1 MNKRSGKNSIF
12 NRIKNGFSKLF
23 GQLGFNRSKK
33 NEEQDSIYCS
43 PVTSMG
49 TASELVGLVCR
60 SLVAFASIFGIIFL
74 ILEATGVY
82 RKNADFREFSLPL
95 YVMLL
100 FSLVSALLWAAAS
113 YNRIT
118 AAAVPVGT
126 AVLVVVWSL
135 IASSGSPFLYIENS
149 LRRLYNDV
157 IYGISLKGY
166 TALSDLMLNTK
177 YSFQKDGLLTM
188 GCFLFALVIGAVMYF
203 AVLRKARGWLFIL
216 VNALFALP
224 MFLGN
229 LPGSNLGFAM
239 MAGAFGG
246 FLAILGAE
254 KRYSGIYEKRRDKQ
268 QKRNERKTDRKNHK
282 NERRL
287 ERLKVKEAAE
297 KIYDTAMEAEMGSA
311 AAAAAKRSVYIKVRE
326 SRFLERKKNNLLKK
340 EAKKEKKLQRK
351 EEKKNKKSAALKQ
364 KQLLKAEKNLPKA
377 EREAARKTRLEKEKA
392 QKAQL
397 SAEKAKKRAEKR
409 AEKKLEEI
417 TFRKKRA
424 AGGYAGAVSLAVA
437 LLAIWL
443 PALLVTK
450 AFPIIEALDDEIS
463 YVRAFTDDLLM
474 GDNVDLTSK
483 WLYGEY
489 EKFGYEELTFAPR
502 EYEGVQIFKVESV
515 RKDPI
520 YLRSRVADKFDFE
533 NGEWTYADS
542 EKVIDYKNKFGGGF
556 SPDSIMTRSYGY
568 LYPASSEIPARM
580 NYTNYNLYGFTVQ
593 HIHLYRVNGESRLL
607 FTPSIMNTNQGI
619 LERASEEKGKY
630 RYVSYYEGVYTSGF
644 YGTGTEGYS
653 TVSYVFNMKRN
664 DMGEVLQSQ
673 AQTLDI
679 AKEFADRVNAGTNKE
694 TLLLEYNEA
703 VKGQYLE
710 STLGERLLSEMSKEE
725 IEDFKTYMN
734 IEERYSDFVYNN
746 YLPET
751 DPEKIEERFE
761 ASEEIKALASE
772 IEKTAKGG
780 EDALRHNKVLAVI
793 SYLCS
798 EDFSYEPAP
807 EISEETERSVLEAF
821 LFDTKEGYCSH
832 YATAAA
838 VLLREMGVPA
848 RYVEGYIANEWYDN
862 YGTQQAAKYRCD
874 VRDEHSH
881 TWVEVYYDNIGWI
894 PYEVTK
900 TFAVEMF
907 GETDSGVVID
917 PIVEDTP
924 KEEPK
929 NETDEIPDVITVVP
943 EETVN
948 PLEQFK
954 WLIIGVGI
962 FLVLYA
968 VVHLIVRYIKK
979 RAQKEIDKRY
989 RMVDKAKNEEVFR
1002 DKSVDKRELTRYLN
1016 DCIFEIFSAVGIG
1029 PKQGELLMEFGERL
1043 KKEYGNLSTEDPVF
1057 VMSCI
1062 SKEEFG
1068 HGLNYTELCS
1078 VAEYLSD
1085 VMVSVYSGLT
1095 LAQKIDLRYFK
1106 RII

>member
-1 MNKRSGKNSIF
+1 MKKNSGKLKFLNGIKSYFSGIF
-12 NRIKNGFSKLF
+12 AKRKAE
-23 GQLGFNRSKK
+23 K
-33 NEEQDSIYCS
+33 NEEWDSIYCS

-49 TASELVGLVCR
+49 AASEIVGLVCR
-60 SLVAFASIFGIIFL
+60 SLVAFAGIFGIMFL
-74 ILEATGVY
+74 LFEATGVY
-82 RKNADFREFSLPL
+82 KKNADFRVFTLPM
-95 YVMLL
+95 YAMLL
-100 FSLVSALLWAAAS
+100 FSLAAALLWAFAS

-118 AAAVPVGT
+118 AAAVPAGI
-126 AVLVVVWSL
+126 AAIVLVWAL
-135 IASSGSPFLYIENS
+135 IASSGAPFLYLENA
-149 LRRLYNDV
+149 LRRLYNDI

-166 TALSDLMLNTK
+166 TALSDIMLDTR
-177 YSFQKDGLLTM
+177 YSFGKEGLLTM
-188 GCFLFALVIGAVMYF
+188 GCFLFALIIGAVMYF
-203 AVLRKARGWLFIL
+203 AVLGKARAWLFVL
-216 VNALFALP
+216 LNGLFALP

-239 MAGAFGG
+239 IAGAFGG

-254 KRYSGIYEKRRDKQ
+254 KRYSGVYEKRYGKK
-268 QKRNERKTDRKNHK
+268 QKRNEKKSDRKTLR

-287 ERLKVKEAAE
+287 ARLRVKDAAQ
-297 KIYDTAMEAEMGSA
+297 KIYDTALEADMGTSK
-311 AAAAAKRSVYIKVRE
+311 AAAAKRSVYIKVKE
-326 SRFLERKKNNLLKK
+326 TKLLERKNARLQKR
-340 EAKKEKKLQRK
+340 EAKKEKKLLRK
-351 EEKKNKKSAALKQ
+351 EEKKNKKNAALKQ
-364 KQLLKAEKNLPKA
+364 KQLIKAEKKLPK
-377 EREAARKTRLEKEKA
+377 EQRDAARRTRLENEKA
-392 QKAQL
+392 RKARL
-397 SAEKAKKRAEKR
+397 SAEKAKVRAEKR
-409 AEKKLEEI
+409 AERNLEEV

-463 YVRAFTDDLLM
+463 YIRAFTDDVLM

-483 WLYGEY
+483 WLYGDF
-489 EKFGYEELTFAPR
+489 EKFVYEELTFEAR
-502 EYEGVQIFKVESV
+502 EYEDVQIFKVESV
-515 RKDPI
+515 RKDPV

-533 NGEWTYADS
+533 KGEWTYADS

-556 SPDSIMTRSYGY
+556 SPDSILSRSYGY
-568 LYPASSEIPARM
+568 LYPASANIPTRM

-593 HIHLYRVNGESRLL
+593 QIHLYRVNGESRLL
-607 FTPSIMNTNQGI
+607 FTPSVMNTNQGI
-619 LERASEEKGKY
+619 LERDSSEKGKY

-644 YGTGTEGYS
+644 YGTGTDGYS
-653 TVSYVFNMKRN
+653 AVSYVFNMKRS

-673 AQTLDI
+673 SETLDI
-679 AKEFADRVNAGTNKE
+679 AKQFADRVKAGSNKE
-694 TLLLEYNEA
+694 TLLAEYNEA

-710 STLGERLLSEMSKEE
+710 NTLGERLLTEMTKEE
-725 IEDFKTYMN
+725 IEDFKTYMS
-734 IEERYSDFVYNN
+734 IEDRYADFVYKN

-751 DPEKIEERFE
+751 DEEKYEERFE
-761 ASEEIKALASE
+761 STEEIKSLAEE

-798 EDFSYEPAP
+798 EDFSYELAP
-807 EISEETERSVLEAF
+807 EVTEESEMSVLETF

-838 VLLREMGVPA
+838 VLLREMGIPA

-862 YGTQQAAKYRCD
+862 YGTQQAAKYRSD
-874 VRDEHSH
+874 VRDRHSH
-881 TWVEVYYDNIGWI
+881 TWIEVYYDNIGWV

-907 GETDSGVVID
+907 GETESGVIID
-917 PIVEDTP
+917 PVADDTP

-929 NETDEIPDVITVVP
+929 NETDEIPDVIIDEP
-943 EETVN
+943 EEQIN
-948 PLEQFK
+948 PLAQFK
-954 WLIIGVGI
+954 WLIISVGI

-968 VVHLIVRYIKK
+968 VAHFTVRYIKK

-989 RMVDKAKNEEVFR
+989 RTVDKAKNEEVFR
-1002 DKSVDKRELTRYLN
+1002 DKSVDKREMTRYIN
-1016 DCIFEIFSAVGIG
+1016 DCIFDIFKAVGIG
-1029 PKQGELLMEFGERL
+1029 PMQGELLEEFGVRL
-1043 KKEYGNLSTEDPVF
+1043 KNEYGNLSTEDPVF
-1057 VMSCI
+1057 VMACI
-1062 SKEEFG
+1062 NKEEFG

-1095 LAQKIDLRYFK
+1095 PMQKLRLRYFK